1 MAITALWPNFI
12 RCVRC
17 LRQKCFN
24 FGFFVFRFRSK
35 IRPIGQFIKSSGF
48 FFHLVENSELA
59 IHFCCLYFLILFQQ
73 TTEENEGAKHPTEN
87 LLIPVTWLQVS
98 VRITKD
104 QEIVFST
111 IIKNLIA
118 FSLYCVHGWICGKR
132 MNRINGIFF
141 LLLWTIFF
149 CGLWLKMWIKIV
161 AVVDVLIYFSNGF

>member
-59 IHFCCLYFLILFQQ
+59 IHFCCLYFLILYQQ
-73 TTEENEGAKHPTEN
+73 TTEENGGAKKSNGKFINSSN
-87 LLIPVTWLQVS
+87 LATSLCTHHSIPMHFS
-98 VRITKD
+98 RGNNFFFFKKD

-111 IIKNLIA
+111 IKKNLIA

-132 MNRINGIFF
+132 MNRINGFFSFCFERFFF
-141 LLLWTIFF
+141 LRLVT
-149 CGLWLKMWIKIV
+149 
-161 AVVDVLIYFSNGF
+161 

>member
-73 TTEENEGAKHPTEN
+73 TTEENGGAKHPTEN
-87 LLIPVTWLQVS
+87 LLIPVTWLPVS
-98 VRITKD
+98 VRITAYPCIS
-104 QEIVFST
+104 QEEI
-111 IIKNLIA
+111 
-118 FSLYCVHGWICGKR
+118 
-132 MNRINGIFF
+132 IFF
-141 LLLWTIFF
+141 F
-149 CGLWLKMWIKIV
+149 LKKGPRNSFQHDKKKSHRI
-161 AVVDVLIYFSNGF
+161 